1 MKSTFTTLLKI
12 SLWKTV
18 KNIDFDKGFPHRMK
32 LVGCNDLKVKPFWPG
47 EGSIL
52 PPPPPHSFFCDNSK
66 KAPFSGF
73 SN

>member
-52 PPPPPHSFFCDNSK
+52 PPPPP
-66 KAPFSGF
+66 P
-73 SN
+73 